1 MPKSPKISPKVMYP
15 CIFLAFYMSVRK
27 LQGFIT
33 FHFLA
38 FLEVFLKCYISLYFS
53 YTHIEGKEN
62 TRICN
67 FWWNVTYPCIFL
79 ALYMCVRKIQGYVT
93 FHGKKV
99 EKLHILVFSLHIMW
113 PLPLDEWRPFSV
125 RRNVV
130 FQKQTRWKHLFE
142 DYFSATFLPNLLSLC
157 LNHVFWLMQSRKR
170 E

>member
-15 CIFLAFYMSVRK
+15 CTFLEFYMSVRK

-67 FWWNVTYPCIFL
+67 FWWNVTYPCFFL

-99 EKLHILVFSLHIMW
+99 EKLHILVFSLHIIRYVLNFRHSW
-113 PLPLDEWRPFSV
+113 HFFSDTAL
-125 RRNVV
+125 
-130 FQKQTRWKHLFE
+130 QKASKVKHLIG
-142 DYFSATFLPNLLSLC
+142 YG
-157 LNHVFWLMQSRKR
+157 
-170 E
+170 

>member
-1 MPKSPKISPKVMYP
+1 MPKSTKISPKVMYP

-38 FLEVFLKCYISLYFS
+38 FLEVFLKCYISLYLS

-93 FHGKKV
+93 FQRKKV
-99 EKLHILVFSLHIMW
+99 EKLHILVFSLHIAI
-113 PLPLDEWRPFSV
+113 PRRVIFFALFFFVTSILEFLILP
-125 RRNVV
+125 
-130 FQKQTRWKHLFE
+130 
-142 DYFSATFLPNLLSLC
+142 YPNLLDP
-157 LNHVFWLMQSRKR
+157 
-170 E
+170 

>member
-38 FLEVFLKCYISLYFS
+38 FLEVFLKCYISLYLS

-93 FHGKKV
+93 FQRKKV
-99 EKLHILVFSLHIMW
+99 EKLHILVFSLHII
-113 PLPLDEWRPFSV
+113 LQSIES
-125 RRNVV
+125 
-130 FQKQTRWKHLFE
+130 FQYLKTDL
-142 DYFSATFLPNLLSLC
+142 ATFCNSTLNRIHKTIWLC
-157 LNHVFWLMQSRKR
+157 LVGIVRY
-170 E
+170 

>member
-1 MPKSPKISPKVMYP
+1 VPKSPKSSSKVMYP

-99 EKLHILVFSLHIMW
+99 EKLHILVFSLHILMRVGVDLIW
-113 PLPLDEWRPFSV
+113 M
-125 RRNVV
+125 
-130 FQKQTRWKHLFE
+130 TRISLGNNDMPSITK
-142 DYFSATFLPNLLSLC
+142 TFLLRLSTC
-157 LNHVFWLMQSRKR
+157 INYIWLDLYY
-170 E
+170 

>member
-1 MPKSPKISPKVMYP
+1 MPKSPKSSSKVMYP

-99 EKLHILVFSLHIMW
+99 EKLHILVFSLHIGRSVW
-113 PLPLDEWRPFSV
+113 FQIWKFFNLDSCFYHMTIDSWLFLGYHMS
-125 RRNVV
+125 
-130 FQKQTRWKHLFE
+130 QKFRFVLIIRHTISF
-142 DYFSATFLPNLLSLC
+142 
-157 LNHVFWLMQSRKR
+157 
-170 E
+170 

>member
-1 MPKSPKISPKVMYP
+1 MPKSPKSSSKVMYP

-99 EKLHILVFSLHIMW
+99 EKLHILVFSLHILLTLIE
-113 PLPLDEWRPFSV
+113 PQIRQLAIIQP
-125 RRNVV
+125 N
-130 FQKQTRWKHLFE
+130 KQVGTWI
-142 DYFSATFLPNLLSLC
+142 ST
-157 LNHVFWLMQSRKR
+157 
-170 E
+170 

>member
-1 MPKSPKISPKVMYP
+1 MYP

-99 EKLHILVFSLHIMW
+99 EKLHILVFSLHIRW
-113 PLPLDEWRPFSV
+113 PPQYFSISFPKV
-125 RRNVV
+125 PRGTADSVDFVTNFGVGTVLNMTCTKLNKALIWQRVQ
-130 FQKQTRWKHLFE
+130 FQKRSVFVG
-142 DYFSATFLPNLLSLC
+142 FLP
-157 LNHVFWLMQSRKR
+157 KP
-170 E
+170 

>member
-1 MPKSPKISPKVMYP
+1 MPKSTKISPKVMYP

-38 FLEVFLKCYISLYFS
+38 FLEVFLKCYISLYLS

-99 EKLHILVFSLHIMW
+99 EKLHILVFFLHIIAAVNCV
-113 PLPLDEWRPFSV
+113 LA
-125 RRNVV
+125 
-130 FQKQTRWKHLFE
+130 KAHLFRRIL
-142 DYFSATFLPNLLSLC
+142 YKNVKALFQQLLL
-157 LNHVFWLMQSRKR
+157 LLHTIYEVVVD
-170 E
+170 